1 MRQEKYDKIKGLAI
15 ELFTELKPE
24 NEGPAEGY
32 VSIDEIERHSE
43 WYMVYLSLANL
54 ITMEF

>member
-1 MRQEKYDKIKGLAI
+1 MRQEKYDKIKELAI
-15 ELFTELKPE
+15 ELFNELKPG
-24 NEGPAEGY
+24 NESPVEEY
-32 VSIDEIERHSE
+32 VAIDEIERYGE